1 METRKQA
8 EATKVNCKFCNEVHR
23 FDKIKDHVFKKHLKK
38 YNPNLKRADY
48 CLSKTQIH
56 PELALLKKNKKSK
69 AESSNH
75 SESDENSEAVSQSLS
90 EKERERE

>member
-56 PELALLKKNKKSK
+56 PELALQKKNKKSK
-69 AESSNH
+69 AES
-75 SESDENSEAVSQSLS
+75 
-90 EKERERE
+90 